1 LIDLE
6 TAKRMQIPSGASASE
21 RPKRILAVDDDLSTL
36 ALIERVLSDQG
47 FTVWTA
53 QSGQEALD
61 RLKREGLPHLAIVDL
76 LMPGMDGTTLCGS
89 IKSFSDIPIII
100 LTAVGTKETLVDL
113 LERYAEDYIVKPFDP
128 RELAARVIRLLRRI
142 GDFSYAADPIYEVD
156 QHLSIDLPSQRAI
169 VDGRSVNLT
178 ATEAK
183 LLYLLVRGGARPVR
197 TAYLLDRLWP
207 GESVFEETLRVHI
220 HRLRQKI
227 EPADGQRHYIVTE
240 RGYGYAFVQPGKS
253 APA

>member
-1 LIDLE
+1 V
-6 TAKRMQIPSGASASE
+6 AMQISSGASAGDRS
-21 RPKRILAVDDDLSTL
+21 KRILAVDDDASTL
-36 ALIERVLSDQG
+36 AIIERVLSDQG

-53 QSGQEALD
+53 QSGREALD
-61 RLKREGLPHLAIVDL
+61 RCKREGLPHLAIVDL
-76 LMPGMDGTTLCGS
+76 LMPGMDGTALCGS
-89 IKSFSDIPIII
+89 IKAFSDVPIII

-142 GDFSYAADPIYEVD
+142 GDFSYAAAPVFQVD
-156 QHLSIDLPSQRAI
+156 ARLSIDLPSQRAI
-169 VDGRSVNLT
+169 VEGQPVSLT

-183 LLYLLVRGGARPVR
+183 LLYLLIRGGSRAVR

-220 HRLRQKI
+220 HRLRHKI
-227 EPADGQRHYIVTE
+227 EPADGAHRYIVTE
-240 RGYGYAFVQPGKS
+240 RGYGYAFVPPPKREN
-253 APA
+253 A